1 MPQESDPINLAEK
14 FGKFTELWSPKIVGQ
29 LNDLHIKIAK
39 VRGEFVWHQH
49 ADTEEL
55 FMVNKGILTMN
66 YRDHSVTIRP
76 GEIHVVPRG
85 VEHKPAAEEVCEI
98 IMIEPAGTL
107 NTGDAGGERTVT
119 KVPWI

>member
-1 MPQESDPINLAEK
+1 MPEASETINLAEK
-14 FGKFTELWSPKIVGQ
+14 FAKFTECWQPKIVGQ

-39 VRGEFVWHQH
+39 VEGEFVWHKH
-49 ADTEEL
+49 DDTDEL
-55 FMVNKGILTMN
+55 FMVNKGVLTMN
-66 YRDHSVTIRP
+66 YRDRAVTVRP

-98 IMIEPAGTL
+98 VMIEPAGTM

-119 KVPWI
+119 DVPWI